1 MHKITLLAFLLVAST
16 AFAQDFRFGKVSI
29 EELQEEAHPKD
40 SESDAAILYR
50 EQYSHLDYYQNSG
63 FRLTTEVFERIK
75 IYNSDGFEWATQNIP
90 IYTGGSE
97 NESVGKI
104 KGVTY
109 TLEDGKIEETK
120 LRNDGIFEEEK
131 NKFYDLKKFTMP
143 NLKPGCVIEFQ
154 YQITSPY
161 YSSID
166 EIRLQEEIPV
176 NQVDVSFYAPEWLVY
191 QLHRKGLL
199 PLNVE
204 ETSQADRINYSVRQG
219 SSTGNFQT
227 KDRPRLETRTIDFQR
242 KGYKVTASDIPAMR
256 EEAFSSNI
264 DNYKAALNF
273 ELSFTNFPGEPLQTM
288 SSSWE
293 AVSKSIY
300 DSDNFGGQ
308 LNSTRF
314 FDDAIDEVIAGAT
327 SPSEKLTRIFEY
339 VKQKMVWNNYIGVY
353 ADEGVKEAY
362 KNGVGNSAD
371 INLMLVSMLRYAG
384 IDANP
389 VILSTRDNGIPVYPT
404 RNGFNDVIAG
414 AKLEDHIF
422 LLDLTNKKGAPDLL
436 DENLLN
442 WNGRM
447 IREDGSSE
455 WVSLY
460 PSAHATEST
469 LISTEINAD
478 LTTTGS
484 LKSRYTGNYGLL
496 FRKKFGESSQDDQLK
511 AFEGMYSGIELDGL
525 ALENLDNVYEPLE
538 VAYDF
543 ELLSG
548 IEEVGDKL
556 YVSPLMHKATDENP
570 FKSDE
575 RLHPIDFRYPWKD
588 RYIINIKIPEGY
600 TVESIPESV
609 LYNMT
614 DKLASFAYRVSQSG
628 NSINIST
635 DFSLNSSII
644 APDYYQD
651 LKKFY
656 EMIVTKQNEKIVLT
670 KI

>member
-1 MHKITLLAFLLVAST
+1 MHKITLLAFLLVVST
-16 AFAQDFRFGKVSI
+16 AFAQDFRFGKVSV

-40 SESDAAILYR
+40 PESDAAILYR

-90 IYTGGSE
+90 LYTGGSE

-131 NKFYDLKKFTMP
+131 NKFYDVKKFTMP

-154 YQITSPY
+154 YQMTSPY

-227 KDRPRLETRTIDFQR
+227 RDRPRLETRTVDFQR

-273 ELSFTNFPGEPLQTM
+273 ELSFTNFPGEPLQTV

-327 SPSEKLTRIFEY
+327 SPSEKLTRIFEF
-339 VKQKMVWNNYIGVY
+339 VKQKMVWNKYIGIY

-414 AKLEDHIF
+414 AKLGDHTY
-422 LLDLTNKKGAPDLL
+422 LLDATNKKGAPDLL

-469 LISTEINAD
+469 LINTEINAD

-588 RYIINIKIPEGY
+588 RYIVNIKIPEGY

-614 DKLASFAYRVSQSG
+614 DKLASFAYRVSKSG

>member
-40 SESDAAILYR
+40 PESDAAILYR

-120 LRNDGIFEEEK
+120 LRNEGIFEEEK
-131 NKFYDLKKFTMP
+131 NKFYDVKKFTMP

-154 YQITSPY
+154 YQMTSPY

-176 NQVDVSFYAPEWLVY
+176 NQIDVSFYAPEWLVY

-204 ETSQADRINYSVRQG
+204 ETSQTDRINYSVRQG

-227 KDRPRLETRTIDFQR
+227 RDRPRLETRTVDFQR

-422 LLDLTNKKGAPDLL
+422 LLDATNKKGAPDLL

-644 APDYYQD
+644 TPDYYQD

>member
-1 MHKITLLAFLLVAST
+1 MHKITLLAFLLVVST
-16 AFAQDFRFGKVSI
+16 AFAQDFRFGKVSV

-40 SESDAAILYR
+40 PESDAAILYR

-90 IYTGGSE
+90 LYTGGSE

-131 NKFYDLKKFTMP
+131 NKFYDVKKFTMP

-154 YQITSPY
+154 YQMTSPY

-227 KDRPRLETRTIDFQR
+227 RDRPRLETRTVDFQR

-273 ELSFTNFPGEPLQTM
+273 ELSFTNFPGEPLQTV

-314 FDDAIDEVIAGAT
+314 FDDAIDEVIAGVA
-327 SPSEKLTRIFEY
+327 SPSEKLTRIFEF
-339 VKQKMVWNNYIGVY
+339 VKQKMVWNKYIGIY

-414 AKLEDHIF
+414 AKLGDHTY
-422 LLDLTNKKGAPDLL
+422 LLDATNKKGAPDLL

-469 LISTEINAD
+469 LINTEINAD

-588 RYIINIKIPEGY
+588 RYIVNIKIPEGY

-614 DKLASFAYRVSQSG
+614 DKLASFAYRVSKSG